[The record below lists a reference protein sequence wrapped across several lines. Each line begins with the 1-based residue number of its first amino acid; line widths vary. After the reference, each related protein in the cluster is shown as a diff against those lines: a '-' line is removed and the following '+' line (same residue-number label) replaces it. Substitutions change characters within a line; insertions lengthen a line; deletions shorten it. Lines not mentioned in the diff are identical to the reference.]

1 MKKTSGIITDKIKV
15 KRIKKVNVSD
25 FKELYKDAGW
35 WHDEYNKNLSFINK
49 AVKGSYC
56 FVGAFNNEG
65 KMIGMG
71 RALSDGCS
79 DAYIQDLTVLKK
91 YRGKGIGKM
100 IVEEIIKILTKNGVD
115 WIALIS
121 EPKSIGFH
129 IRNGFVEMKKH
140 LPMKLKN

>member
-1 MKKTSGIITDKIKV
+1 MNRKHNITATV
-15 KRIKKVNVSD
+15 KIKKVKKVKVSD
-25 FKELYKDAGW
+25 FKDLYKDAGW
-35 WHDEYNKNLSFINK
+35 WYDEYDKNLSFINK

-56 FVGAFNNEG
+56 FVGAFNNKG

-71 RALSDGCS
+71 RAISDGCS

-100 IVEEIIKILTKNGVD
+100 IVNEIIRLLKKNGID

-129 IRNGFVEMKKH
+129 SKNGFMEMKKH